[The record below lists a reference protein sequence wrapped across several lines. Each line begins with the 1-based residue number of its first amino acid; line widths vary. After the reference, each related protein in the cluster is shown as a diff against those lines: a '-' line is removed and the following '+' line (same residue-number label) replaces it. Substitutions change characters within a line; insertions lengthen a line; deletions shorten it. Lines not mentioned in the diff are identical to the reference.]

1 MTVWQYVPTVRGA
14 IIAFTDYRI
23 MGGSRFV
30 GLANFASVLFD
41 GEFWSALAHSLQYA
55 SLVIGLG
62 FFAPII
68 LALLLHEV
76 PKGKVF
82 FRVIFYLP
90 AVVSSLVVIF
100 LWKSFYDPTAAGLL
114 NKLLGIFAIPPQ
126 GWLTQPRWAMLSVVL
141 PLVWAAM
148 GPGSLL
154 YLAALKT
161 IPNELYEAAEM
172 DGATIWIKLWHITI
186 PTIKPLLIIT
196 FVGAIIGAFRASDF
210 ILAMTGGGPA
220 DATMVLDL
228 KIFYDAFIYLRFG
241 PATATAWIL
250 GFILIGFTVYQM
262 RRLSRMQFRSAA
274 P

>member
-1 MTVWQYVPTVRGA
+1 
-14 IIAFTDYRI
+14 
-23 MGGSRFV
+23 
-30 GLANFASVLFD
+30 
-41 GEFWSALAHSLQYA
+41 
-55 SLVIGLG
+55 
-62 FFAPII
+62 
-68 LALLLHEV
+68 
-76 PKGKVF
+76 
-82 FRVIFYLP
+82 
-90 AVVSSLVVIF
+90 
-100 LWKSFYDPTAAGLL
+100 
-114 NKLLGIFAIPPQ
+114 
-126 GWLTQPRWAMLSVVL
+126 
-141 PLVWAAM
+141 
-148 GPGSLL
+148 
-154 YLAALKT
+154 
-161 IPNELYEAAEM
+161 M